1 MPRAANSGPARP
13 DRPADPPAGDSARRH
28 LAIRHNGAVDNARWI
43 NPHQPQTLSAAV
55 ILCYVQAVFMLL
67 SIGAL
72 GPLGFVILVGLAGG
86 GFGIAN
92 EKKWGYVLAVGA
104 AVLQVALFVAYGGL
118 GYLGYFQVLVGF
130 AFDVLLV
137 VLLLHPM
144 SRSYQRIWF
153 K

>member
-1 MPRAANSGPARP
+1 M
-13 DRPADPPAGDSARRH
+13 
-28 LAIRHNGAVDNARWI
+28 
-43 NPHQPQTLSAAV
+43 AV
-55 ILCYVQAVFMLL
+55 ILCYVQAFFTFL
-67 SIGAL
+67 SLGYLGAL
-72 GPLGFVILVGLAGG
+72 GLLVVVSLAAG

-92 EKKWGYVLAVGA
+92 EKKWGYALAVCG
-104 AVLQVALFVAYGGL
+104 AVLQVILGVAAGNL
-118 GYLGYFQVLVGF
+118 GNVQVLIGF